1 MEFSRCLGAPAEEE
15 EGRQEGG
22 EEDINNAGSCAVHE
36 ELDLGQMYLTCLPEQ
51 YMRVKLTQTVY
62 LICWLLLELCK
73 KAYEKR
79 LAASK
84 KECQGSA
91 VRGTAGETEER
102 TSEKAQ
108 CHTETPQPVENYI
121 SEGEFEDDLSSS
133 APSTTELEVRG
144 SSQETDEDYFE
155 TVSHQSGSL
164 SDVKTEP
171 YESASD
177 TESLS
182 SDITGNAC
190 SDSNCLLT
198 EKTPLCCNLPKGK
211 AETSQEQNSPRQPEF
226 TQHGQLE
233 LSSKIK
239 EAPSKTEFCIQC
251 AELEGEELGDEE
263 LTLSSDVSTT
273 DSQVYEENI
282 LSQAKR
288 GSVTALQS
296 KAEIESR
303 EVQSTNL
310 VLTKNDIARLKK
322 HPAVFSIACF
332 KANSESCLIFPEG
345 QQFSFQSDAAP
356 SCSLP
361 NLHFETNG
369 PNIKKY
375 TETPDCKCELESM
388 SSIKCS
394 RRNSADNED
403 TTGKRIKYGSTETM
417 LTSDSLSYQSCFNP
431 KSWLPQKRSE
441 IIESK
446 TWHSV
451 PENISAQRENECV
464 VRCIHPTDKFRWSCS
479 RIHLQELDFEYTWKN
494 LGRVT
499 VSPEKPIEIEGQS
512 GTKRSFLDTD
522 TDSKVCQVSQSSQ
535 PSQCI
540 DSCLHSKSEMCGLS
554 LEPAGTCADSLT
566 WSDVCEDPN
575 HEERSSSLDCDPGII
590 DAEELTQNNEC
601 TAEQDLEESRF
612 PCDIDIELT
621 QNNKCTAERDLE
633 VSRFPCDIELTQNNE
648 STAEQDLE
656 ESRFPCDIDIELTQN
671 NESTAEQDLEES
683 RFPSDIDVESDTGDT
698 QSPAASPAGA
708 PAGVESTDWDCSV
721 NCVSSSG
728 TQHTHLKEDGLES
741 ELSDTEI
748 VAGER
753 WADDSDSSDLGF
765 DWKVLEA
772 ATQPDGSDRG
782 AGHGQSVQ
790 QNASCKTGA
799 LRSHSELGT
808 HEHPTHEAK
817 NEESVLAVER
827 TLKSDYIRQERD
839 VMTTPELKPALIT
852 VSVEEKGLQSQTLN
866 DKLPAEVGA
875 ETLGN
880 VVSKDLMSPHTVRKA
895 HGEPE
900 RDLSE
905 CCNCEEL
912 ILATHPIPGSTEVLS
927 GRDTT
932 EVKPEI
938 SEEKREKTEVVSSL
952 GLTCSNSAVASAELE
967 FRNVAV
973 ALGSDTLPA
982 EIQTD
987 PCEKILVKSRSGSS
1001 VELSEDEHCRGR
1013 PLVTG
1018 AVPLETSSSVS
1029 SVCQEG
1035 GAGVSLEGPST
1046 VKSQG
1051 RGDVMA
1057 FEEEP
1062 CRTKRGFEFRREQL
1076 ASSFGNLGRSEDQV
1090 SKEEEFKAHGSTEE
1104 GLNITRAETLE
1115 MSSSASSL
1123 WQGHGAGVSLHWPSM
1138 VSERAVGRQGEES
1151 CKGSKEGTGICEGP
1165 SPREGKEASPAQDT
1179 SSPSKDSALSL
1190 DVSDVFDESL
1200 NRETHSTF
1208 ILGLDNVSTC
1218 STNSEELDEI
1228 SSHILGSNSS
1238 LHKAVQ
1244 KPTKN
1249 EYSGKSSRFLVFPK
1263 MTSFRK
1269 TKPASW
1275 EGQGSSSIFGS
1286 KVKMEELDV
1295 GKDDDDTAS
1304 LLSFKSCSS
1313 GLVFHRKESYT
1324 SEYSD
1329 DDDLFYERPAGFF
1342 RLSLRKASGSGR
1354 ILMED
1359 ADRHVSGSFENNDSE
1374 PVEHSGIRKSFP
1386 ENEHKRNKTPEGKKF
1401 KTRLALAHK
1410 SLSSLFESK
1419 CPEKENTEQSS
1430 KASVKNEKEKVK
1442 IRQST
1447 WKAFLKSKEA
1457 DGLKRPV
1464 LISLSSTQ
1472 EGLSATSGHV
1482 LTPLEQQYSSNRH
1495 TFLKTERDNGSS
1507 TDSNYFDSSVE
1518 PLDVSLPARMWRRR
1532 IQSHDL
1538 GIRYSQSSDCDEQQE
1553 VLSNS
1558 LNTSLEEY
1566 WIKTPFSPP
1575 DFQLEFSQSSP
1586 SCPQLSSSDGKDM
1599 PRRPMSPKPQSS
1611 RSTSQHRTF
1620 GYPGRVCAAST
1631 LSLGNSSGVES
1642 SLEAPERPKTLKP
1655 RGSLLHSLDDFQ
1667 RDDSGISSQSQI
1679 SLNTAS
1685 SISDML
1691 RDEFV
1696 NQECK
1701 QPCQS
1706 AAGKRP
1712 NKKWVP
1718 HRKRRPPRVPACPV
1732 ATLES
1737 RARTLSCPAPE
1748 EKAKEMPDRRR
1759 KRPKP
1764 LYKCFSFD
1772 DVWMERSQK
1781 RKLEKET
1788 QPEGGVQLQHLSQDP
1803 SKAGISPSITSPVA
1817 FDILPLKLHSF
1828 SKSTPTGLDCVGCKR
1843 RTSAPVITD
1852 GGLDKTALTDD
1863 VGSEEDLYED
1873 FRSSTHRYG
1882 HPGGGGEQ
1890 LAINELISDGSVVYA
1905 EALWDHVTMDDQE
1918 LGFKAG
1924 DVIEVMDATNKEWW
1938 WGRILD
1944 SEGWFPASFVRL
1956 RVNQDEPMEDYP
1968 LKVEGGREED
1978 SRRFGMGQT
1987 TKDQMRTNVINEI
2000 ISTERDYIKHLKDI
2014 CEGYIKQC
2022 RKRADM
2028 FTEEQLKT
2036 IFGNI
2041 EDIYRCQKKFVK
2053 ALEKKFNKDHPHLS
2067 EVGSCF
2073 LEYQTEFQIYSEYC
2087 NNHPNACLELSRLA
2101 KVNKYVYFFEA
2112 CRLLQKM
2119 IDISLDGFLLT
2130 PVQKICK
2137 YPLQLAELLKYTNPQ
2152 HRDFKDVEAAL
2163 NAMKNVARLINER
2176 KRRLENIDKIA
2187 QWQSSIED
2195 WEGEDVLVRSSE
2207 LIYSGELAKISHP
2220 QAKSQQRMFFLFD
2233 HQLVCCKKDLLRRDI
2248 LYYKSRISMD
2258 DMEILDVE
2266 DGKDKDFNISV
2277 KNAFKLHCRDTEEV
2291 HLFCAKK
2298 PEQKQRW
2305 LKAFENERRQVQLD
2319 QETGFSITEVQKKQA
2334 MLNASKQHH
2343 AGKPKAVTR
2352 PYYEFLL
2359 RQKHPTLPSTLPQQ
2373 QVFMLAEPKRKPSN
2387 FWQNI
2392 SRLTPFRK

>member
-1 MEFSRCLGAPAEEE
+1 MPSLQPRPRLARREAVAESLVDGAHCTSHWFFTE
-15 EGRQEGG
+15 
-22 EEDINNAGSCAVHE
+22 
-36 ELDLGQMYLTCLPEQ
+36 M
-51 YMRVKLTQTVY
+51 
-62 LICWLLLELCK
+62 

-79 LAASK
+79 LSASK
-84 KECQGSA
+84 KECQRSA
-91 VRGTAGETEER
+91 VRRAAGETEES
-102 TSEKAQ
+102 TSEETQ
-108 CHTETPQPVENYI
+108 CHTETPQPAENYI
-121 SEGEFEDDLSSS
+121 SEGEFEDDLNST
-133 APSTTELEVRG
+133 PSTTELEVRG

-177 TESLS
+177 TESLF
-182 SDITGNAC
+182 SDLTGNAC
-190 SDSNCLLT
+190 SDSNCLFT
-198 EKTPLCCNLPKGK
+198 EKNSLCCNLPKEK
-211 AETSQEQNSPRQPEF
+211 AEAFHGLKCSRQPEF
-226 TQHGQLE
+226 TQHLQLE

-239 EAPSKTEFCIQC
+239 EAPSKTEFCIQF
-251 AELEGEELGDEE
+251 AELECEEFSDEE
-263 LTLSSDVSTT
+263 LRLSSDISTT
-273 DSQVYEENI
+273 ERQVYEEGI
-282 LSQAKR
+282 LPQTKR
-288 GSVTALQS
+288 KSVTALQS
-296 KAEIESR
+296 QAELES
-303 EVQSTNL
+303 EVQSSTNS
-310 VLTKNDIARLKK
+310 VLTESNVPRLRE

-332 KANSESCLIFPEG
+332 KANSESCLIFPEV
-345 QQFSFQSDAAP
+345 QQFSFRSDAAP
-356 SCSLP
+356 SYSLP

-369 PNIKKY
+369 PNCKSD
-375 TETPDCKCELESM
+375 TVTSDCKCELESM
-388 SSIKCS
+388 SSVKCS
-394 RRNSADNED
+394 RRNSADSEN
-403 TTGKRIKYGSTETM
+403 TTGKRTKHGSTETM
-417 LTSDSLSYQSCFNP
+417 LASDSLFYQSCFNP
-431 KSWLPQKRSE
+431 KSRLPHTRSE
-441 IIESK
+441 ITESK

-451 PENISAQRENECV
+451 PENISAQSETECV
-464 VRCIHPTDKFRWSCS
+464 GSCIHSTDKFRWSCS

-494 LGRVT
+494 FGRVT
-499 VSPEKPIEIEGQS
+499 ANPEKATEIECQFGI
-512 GTKRSFLDTD
+512 KRSLLDTD
-522 TDSKVCQVSQSSQ
+522 TDSKVSQ
-535 PSQCI
+535 PAASPQGI
-540 DSCLHSKSEMCGLS
+540 DCYLHSKSETCGLS
-554 LEPAGTCADSLT
+554 PEPAGTFADSLT
-566 WSDVCEDPN
+566 WNDACEGSPN
-575 HEERSSSLDCDPGII
+575 QKETFSSLDCDPVVINTK
-590 DAEELTQNNEC
+590 ELMQSNEC
-601 TAEQDLEESRF
+601 
-612 PCDIDIELT
+612 
-621 QNNKCTAERDLE
+621 KAERDLE
-633 VSRFPCDIELTQNNE
+633 ASRFPCNL
-648 STAEQDLE
+648 
-656 ESRFPCDIDIELTQN
+656 
-671 NESTAEQDLEES
+671 
-683 RFPSDIDVESDTGDT
+683 DVGLDTGDT
-698 QSPAASPAGA
+698 KNPAASQARVPAA
-708 PAGVESTDWDCSV
+708 VESRDCDCSLI
-721 NCVSSSG
+721 CVSNSG
-728 TQHTHLKEDGLES
+728 IQHKHLKENGLES

-753 WADDSDSSDLGF
+753 WADDSSNLGF
-765 DWKVLEA
+765 GWKILET

-782 AGHGQSVQ
+782 AERGEPVQ
-790 QNASCKTGA
+790 QNTSCKTSA

-808 HEHPTHEAK
+808 SEHPTHEGED
-817 NEESVLAVER
+817 EESVCAVER
-827 TLKSDYIRQERD
+827 TSRADYIRQEGD
-839 VMTTPELKPALIT
+839 LKTIPELKPALII
-852 VSVEEKGLQSQTLN
+852 VSVEERGLQSETLN
-866 DKLPAEVGA
+866 DNLPTEVVAG
-875 ETLGN
+875 TLGN
-880 VVSKDLMSPHTVRKA
+880 VVNKDLMSPHTVSEA
-895 HGEPE
+895 HDEPE
-900 RDLSE
+900 RVLSE
-905 CCNCEEL
+905 SCNREEQ
-912 ILATHPIPGSTEVLS
+912 ILSTHPIPGSAEVLY
-927 GRDTT
+927 GRDTA
-932 EVKPEI
+932 EVKTEI
-938 SEEKREKTEVVSSL
+938 SEEKREKTEAVSSF
-952 GLTCSNSAVASAELE
+952 GFTCSNSAVASAKVE

-973 ALGSDTLPA
+973 PLGSDTIIA
-982 EIQTD
+982 ESQTD
-987 PCEKILVKSRSGSS
+987 QCEKSLIKSPSGSS
-1001 VELSEDEHCRGR
+1001 VKVSEEEPCKTGT
-1013 PLVTG
+1013 LVTG
-1018 AVPLETSSSVS
+1018 AVTLEMSSRVRSL
-1029 SVCQEG
+1029 CQG
-1035 GAGVSLEGPST
+1035 DGAGVSLQGPSI
-1046 VKSQG
+1046 
-1051 RGDVMA
+1051 
-1057 FEEEP
+1057 
-1062 CRTKRGFEFRREQL
+1062 
-1076 ASSFGNLGRSEDQV
+1076 V
-1090 SKEEEFKAHGSTEE
+1090 SG
-1104 GLNITRAETLE
+1104 
-1115 MSSSASSL
+1115 
-1123 WQGHGAGVSLHWPSM
+1123 Q
-1138 VSERAVGRQGEES
+1138 AVGRQGKERCS
-1151 CKGSKEGTGICEGP
+1151 GSKEETGVCEEP
-1165 SPREGKEASPAQDT
+1165 SPREGKEGSPAEDT

-1200 NRETHSTF
+1200 SREPHSTF
-1208 ILGLDNVSTC
+1208 MLGLDNVSTC
-1218 STNSEELDEI
+1218 STNSEELDEN
-1228 SSHILGSNSS
+1228 SSHTLGSNSS

-1249 EYSGKSSRFLVFPK
+1249 ENNGKASRFLVFSK
-1263 MTSFRK
+1263 MASSRK
-1269 TKPASW
+1269 TKPASL
-1275 EGQGSSSIFGS
+1275 ENQGSSSIFSS
-1286 KVKMEELDV
+1286 KAKIEELDIA
-1295 GKDDDDTAS
+1295 KDDEDTAS

-1329 DDDLFYERPAGFF
+1329 DDDLFYERPAGLFN

-1359 ADRHVSGSFENNDSE
+1359 ADRQVSGSSENNDSE
-1374 PVEHSGIRKSFP
+1374 LVEHSWSRKSFP
-1386 ENEHKRNKTPEGKKF
+1386 ENEHKRNKNHEGKKF
-1401 KTRLALAHK
+1401 RTRLALAHK

-1430 KASVKNEKEKVK
+1430 KASVKSEKEKAK
-1442 IRQST
+1442 LRQSA

-1464 LISLSSTQ
+1464 LVNLSSTQ
-1472 EGLSATSGHV
+1472 ESLNATGGHV
-1482 LTPLEQQYSSNRH
+1482 STPGERQHSSNGH
-1495 TFLKTERDNGSS
+1495 TFLKTETGNGSS
-1507 TDSNYFDSSVE
+1507 TDSSYFDSSVE
-1518 PLDVSLPARMWRRR
+1518 PVDVSSPTRMWRRR

-1566 WIKTPFSPP
+1566 WMKSPFSPT
-1575 DFQLEFSQSSP
+1575 DLQLAFSQSSP
-1586 SCPQLSSSDGKDM
+1586 SCPQLSNSDGKDM
-1599 PRRPMSPKPQSS
+1599 PCRPMSPKPQSP
-1611 RSTSQHRTF
+1611 RSTSQHKNFR
-1620 GYPGRVCAAST
+1620 YPGRVYAASMI
-1631 LSLGNSSGVES
+1631 SLGNSSGVES
-1642 SLEAPERPKTLKP
+1642 NLETAPERPKTLKP

-1667 RDDSGISSQSQI
+1667 KDDSGISSQSQI

-1685 SISDML
+1685 SIGDML
-1691 RDEFV
+1691 REEFV
-1696 NQECK
+1696 KQEPK
-1701 QPCQS
+1701 QPRQT
-1706 AAGKRP
+1706 APEKRP
-1712 NKKWVP
+1712 KE
-1718 HRKRRPPRVPACPV
+1718 R
-1732 ATLES
+1732 
-1737 RARTLSCPAPE
+1737 
-1748 EKAKEMPDRRR
+1748 AKEVPERRR

-1764 LYKCFSFD
+1764 PYKCFSFD
-1772 DVWMERSQK
+1772 DVWMERNQK
-1781 RKLEKET
+1781 RKLEKEA
-1788 QPEGGVQLQHLSQDP
+1788 QPEGGVQLRHLPKDT
-1803 SKAGISPSITSPVA
+1803 SKAGISPSITSGVA
-1817 FDILPLKLHSF
+1817 FDILPLKLHPF
-1828 SKSTPTGLDCVGCKR
+1828 SQSTPTGLDCVGWKR
-1843 RTSAPVITD
+1843 RISAPVITD
-1852 GGLDKTALTDD
+1852 GALDKTALPDD
-1863 VGSEEDLYED
+1863 VGSEEDLYEE
-1873 FRSSTHRYG
+1873 FRSAGHRYG

-1968 LKVEGGREED
+1968 LKVEGGKEDD

-2028 FTEEQLKT
+2028 FTEEQLKI

-2087 NNHPNACLELSRLA
+2087 NNHPNACMELSRLT

-2248 LYYKSRISMD
+2248 LYYKSRINMD

-2343 AGKPKAVTR
+2343 AGKPKAVSR
-2352 PYYEFLL
+2352 PYYEFLM

>member
-1 MEFSRCLGAPAEEE
+1 MEFNRCLGASAEEE
-15 EGRQEGG
+15 KGRQEGG
-22 EEDINNAGSCAVHE
+22 EEDTNNAGSSAVHE
-36 ELDLGQMYLTCLPEQ
+36 ELDLVQMYLTCLPEQ
-51 YMRVKLTQTVY
+51 YMKVKFTQTAY
-62 LICWLLLELCK
+62 LTCWLLLKLCK

-79 LAASK
+79 LSASK
-84 KECQGSA
+84 KDCQESA
-91 VRGTAGETEER
+91 VRRTAGETGESS
-102 TSEKAQ
+102 SEKTQ
-108 CHTETPQPVENYI
+108 CHSETPQPVENYI
-121 SEGEFEDDLSSS
+121 SEGELEDDLSSS
-133 APSTTELEVRG
+133 TPSTTELEVRG

-190 SDSNCLLT
+190 SDSNCLFT
-198 EKTPLCCNLPKGK
+198 EKKTLCCNLPKEK
-211 AETSQEQNSPRQPEF
+211 AETFHGQKCSRQPEL

-239 EAPSKTEFCIQC
+239 EAPSKAGFCIQF
-251 AELEGEELGDEE
+251 AELEGEELGDKE
-263 LTLSSDVSTT
+263 LTLSSDIPIT
-273 DSQVYEENI
+273 DSQVYEEGI
-282 LSQAKR
+282 LSQTKR
-288 GSVTALQS
+288 RSVTALQS
-296 KAEIESR
+296 KAELESS
-303 EVQSTNL
+303 EVQSSTNS
-310 VLTKNDIARLKK
+310 VLTENDVARLKE
-322 HPAVFSIACF
+322 HPAVFGIACF
-332 KANSESCLIFPEG
+332 KANSESCLIFPKV

-369 PNIKKY
+369 PNCKSD
-375 TETPDCKCELESM
+375 TEISDCKCELESM

-403 TTGKRIKYGSTETM
+403 TKGKGIKHGSTKTM
-417 LTSDSLSYQSCFNP
+417 LTSDSLFYQSCFNQ
-431 KSWLPQKRSE
+431 KSRPPHTRSE
-441 IIESK
+441 ITESK
-446 TWHSV
+446 TWRSV
-451 PENISAQRENECV
+451 PENISAQSETEPV
-464 VRCIHPTDKFRWSCS
+464 VSCIHHTDKFRWSCS
-479 RIHLQELDFEYTWKN
+479 RIHLEELDFEYTWKN

-499 VSPEKPIEIEGQS
+499 VSPEKATEIEGQF
-512 GTKRSFLDTD
+512 GMKRPLLDTD
-522 TDSKVCQVSQSSQ
+522 TDSKECHLSQ
-535 PSQCI
+535 PAASPQCT
-540 DSCLHSKSEMCGLS
+540 DYYLHSKSETCGLS
-554 LEPAGTCADSLT
+554 PESAGTCADSLT
-566 WSDVCEDPN
+566 WSDACEGN
-575 HEERSSSLDCDPGII
+575 QNQEETSSSLDCDPVII
-590 DAEELTQNNEC
+590 NAEELVQNNEY
-601 TAEQDLEESRF
+601 
-612 PCDIDIELT
+612 
-621 QNNKCTAERDLE
+621 KAERDLE
-633 VSRFPCDIELTQNNE
+633 ASRFPH
-648 STAEQDLE
+648 
-656 ESRFPCDIDIELTQN
+656 
-671 NESTAEQDLEES
+671 
-683 RFPSDIDVESDTGDT
+683 DIDVESDTGDT
-698 QSPAASPAGA
+698 ENPAASY
-708 PAGVESTDWDCSV
+708 AGVPAVEESSDCDCSV
-721 NCVSSSG
+721 NSVSNSG
-728 TQHTHLKEDGLES
+728 IQDKSLKENGLES
-741 ELSDTEI
+741 ELSDTET

-753 WADDSDSSDLGF
+753 WADDSSNLGF
-765 DWKVLEA
+765 CWKLETA
-772 ATQPDGSDRG
+772 PQADGSDRG
-782 AGHGQSVQ
+782 AEHRESVQ
-790 QNASCKTGA
+790 HNTSCKPGA
-799 LRSHSELGT
+799 LRSHLGLGT
-808 HEHPTHEAK
+808 NEHPTQK
-817 NEESVLAVER
+817 GKDEESVFAVER
-827 TLKSDYIRQERD
+827 TPKSDYIRQGRD
-839 VMTTPELKPALIT
+839 LMTVPELKAALII
-852 VSVEEKGLQSQTLN
+852 VSVEEEGLQSKTLN
-866 DKLPAEVGA
+866 DNLPTGVVAK
-875 ETLGN
+875 TLGN
-880 VVSKDLMSPHTVRKA
+880 VVSKDLMSPHTVSKA
-895 HGEPE
+895 HDEPE
-900 RDLSE
+900 RVLSE
-905 CCNCEEL
+905 RSNCEEQ
-912 ILATHPIPGSTEVLS
+912 ILATHPIPGRAEVLS
-927 GRDTT
+927 GRDTA

-938 SEEKREKTEVVSSL
+938 SEEEREKTEAVSSL
-952 GLTCSNSAVASAELE
+952 GFTCCNSTVTSAKVE
-967 FRNVAV
+967 FRNAAV
-973 ALGSDTLPA
+973 LLGSDTIIA
-982 EIQTD
+982 ESQAD
-987 PCEKILVKSRSGSS
+987 PCEKSFIKSRSGSCVKVS
-1001 VELSEDEHCRGR
+1001 REEPCR
-1013 PLVTG
+1013 TG
-1018 AVPLETSSSVS
+1018 TLETSSSVS
-1029 SVCQEG
+1029 SVGQG
-1035 GAGVSLEGPST
+1035 DGAGVSL
-1046 VKSQG
+1046 
-1051 RGDVMA
+1051 
-1057 FEEEP
+1057 
-1062 CRTKRGFEFRREQL
+1062 
-1076 ASSFGNLGRSEDQV
+1076 
-1090 SKEEEFKAHGSTEE
+1090 
-1104 GLNITRAETLE
+1104 
-1115 MSSSASSL
+1115 
-1123 WQGHGAGVSLHWPSM
+1123 QGHSM
-1138 VSERAVGRQGEES
+1138 VSKQAVGRQGKASCNGSEE
-1151 CKGSKEGTGICEGP
+1151 ETGICEEP
-1165 SPREGKEASPAQDT
+1165 SPREGKEGSPAEDT

-1208 ILGLDNVSTC
+1208 MLGLDNISTC
-1218 STNSEELDEI
+1218 STNSEELDEN
-1228 SSHILGSNSS
+1228 SSHTLGSNSS

-1249 EYSGKSSRFLVFPK
+1249 EKASRFLVFSK

-1269 TKPASW
+1269 SKLASL
-1275 EGQGSSSIFGS
+1275 ENQGSSSIFGS
-1286 KVKMEELDV
+1286 KAKTEELDV
-1295 GKDDDDTAS
+1295 GKDDEDTAS
-1304 LLSFKSCSS
+1304 LLSFRSCSS

-1329 DDDLFYERPAGFF
+1329 DDDLFYERPAGLFN

-1359 ADRHVSGSFENNDSE
+1359 ADRQVSGSSENNDNE

-1401 KTRLALAHK
+1401 RTRFALAHK

-1419 CPEKENTEQSS
+1419 CPENTEQSS
-1430 KASVKNEKEKVK
+1430 KASVKNEKEKAK
-1442 IRQST
+1442 FRQSN

-1464 LISLSSTQ
+1464 LVSLSSTQ
-1472 EGLSATSGHV
+1472 ESLNATGGHV
-1482 LTPLEQQYSSNRH
+1482 LRSVERQHSSNGH
-1495 TFLKTERDNGSS
+1495 ILLKTETDNDSS

-1518 PLDVSLPARMWRRR
+1518 PADVSSPARMWRRR

-1566 WIKTPFSPP
+1566 WMKSPFSPT
-1575 DFQLEFSQSSP
+1575 DLQLAFSHSSP
-1586 SCPQLSSSDGKDM
+1586 SCPQLSNSDGKDM
-1599 PRRPMSPKPQSS
+1599 PCRPMSPKPQSP
-1611 RSTSQHRTF
+1611 RSASQHKNFR
-1620 GYPGRVCAAST
+1620 YPGRVCATSMI
-1631 LSLGNSSGVES
+1631 SLGNSSGVES

-1685 SISDML
+1685 STSDML

-1696 NQECK
+1696 KQESK
-1701 QPCQS
+1701 QPCQT
-1706 AAGKRP
+1706 APEKRP

-1718 HRKRRPPRVPACPV
+1718 HRKRRPPRVPPCPRPV
-1732 ATLES
+1732 STLES
-1737 RARTLSCPAPE
+1737 KARRLSFLAPE
-1748 EKAKEMPDRRR
+1748 EKAKEIPERKR

-1772 DVWMERSQK
+1772 DVWMERNQK

-1788 QPEGGVQLQHLSQDP
+1788 QPEGGVQLQHLPKDP
-1803 SKAGISPSITSPVA
+1803 SKAGMSPSITSPVA
-1817 FDILPLKLHSF
+1817 FDILPLKLHPF
-1828 SKSTPTGLDCVGCKR
+1828 SQSTPTGLDCVGWKR
-1843 RTSAPVITD
+1843 RISAPVITD
-1852 GGLDKTALTDD
+1852 GALDKTALTDD

-1873 FRSSTHRYG
+1873 FRSSNHRYG
-1882 HPGGGGEQ
+1882 HAGGGGEQ

-1968 LKVEGGREED
+1968 LKVEGGKEDD

-2087 NNHPNACLELSRLA
+2087 NNHPNACMELSRLT

-2187 QWQSSIED
+2187 QWQNSIED

-2248 LYYKSRISMD
+2248 LYYKSRINVD

-2277 KNAFKLHCRDTEEV
+2277 KNAFKLYCRDTEEV

-2352 PYYEFLL
+2352 PYYDFLM
-2359 RQKHPTLPSTLPQQ
+2359 RQKHPTLPTTLPQQ

>member
-1 MEFSRCLGAPAEEE
+1 M
-15 EGRQEGG
+15 
-22 EEDINNAGSCAVHE
+22 
-36 ELDLGQMYLTCLPEQ
+36 
-51 YMRVKLTQTVY
+51 
-62 LICWLLLELCK
+62 
-73 KAYEKR
+73 
-79 LAASK
+79 
-84 KECQGSA
+84 
-91 VRGTAGETEER
+91 
-102 TSEKAQ
+102 
-108 CHTETPQPVENYI
+108 
-121 SEGEFEDDLSSS
+121 
-133 APSTTELEVRG
+133 
-144 SSQETDEDYFE
+144 
-155 TVSHQSGSL
+155 
-164 SDVKTEP
+164 
-171 YESASD
+171 
-177 TESLS
+177 
-182 SDITGNAC
+182 
-190 SDSNCLLT
+190 
-198 EKTPLCCNLPKGK
+198 
-211 AETSQEQNSPRQPEF
+211 
-226 TQHGQLE
+226 
-233 LSSKIK
+233 
-239 EAPSKTEFCIQC
+239 
-251 AELEGEELGDEE
+251 
-263 LTLSSDVSTT
+263 
-273 DSQVYEENI
+273 
-282 LSQAKR
+282 
-288 GSVTALQS
+288 
-296 KAEIESR
+296 
-303 EVQSTNL
+303 
-310 VLTKNDIARLKK
+310 
-322 HPAVFSIACF
+322 
-332 KANSESCLIFPEG
+332 
-345 QQFSFQSDAAP
+345 
-356 SCSLP
+356 
-361 NLHFETNG
+361 
-369 PNIKKY
+369 
-375 TETPDCKCELESM
+375 
-388 SSIKCS
+388 
-394 RRNSADNED
+394 
-403 TTGKRIKYGSTETM
+403 
-417 LTSDSLSYQSCFNP
+417 
-431 KSWLPQKRSE
+431 
-441 IIESK
+441 
-446 TWHSV
+446 
-451 PENISAQRENECV
+451 
-464 VRCIHPTDKFRWSCS
+464 
-479 RIHLQELDFEYTWKN
+479 
-494 LGRVT
+494 
-499 VSPEKPIEIEGQS
+499 
-512 GTKRSFLDTD
+512 KRSFLDTD
-522 TDSKVCQVSQSSQ
+522 TDSKVCQVSQPAAS
-535 PSQCI
+535 PQCI
-540 DSCLHSKSEMCGLS
+540 DSCLHSKSETCGLS
-554 LEPAGTCADSLT
+554 PEPAGTCADSLT
-566 WSDVCEDPN
+566 WSDACEDPN
-575 HEERSSSLDCDPGII
+575 QEETSSSLDCDPGII
-590 DAEELTQNNEC
+590 DPEELTQNNECTAERHPQVSRFPCDIDTELTQTHECTAEQDLEVSRFPCDIDIQLKQNNECTAERDLGVSRFPCDIELTQNNEC
-601 TAEQDLEESRF
+601 TAEQDLE
-612 PCDIDIELT
+612 
-621 QNNKCTAERDLE
+621 
-633 VSRFPCDIELTQNNE
+633 VSRFPRDIDTELTQNNE
-648 STAEQDLE
+648 STAERDLE
-656 ESRFPCDIDIELTQN
+656 VSRFPCDIDIELTQN
-671 NESTAEQDLEES
+671 NESTAERDLEVSRFPCDIDIELTQNNECTAERDLEES

-698 QSPAASPAGA
+698 ESPAASPAGA

-772 ATQPDGSDRG
+772 ATQADGSDRG
-782 AGHGQSVQ
+782 AEHGESVQ

-799 LRSHSELGT
+799 LRSHLELGT
-808 HEHPTHEAK
+808 HEHPTHEGK
-817 NEESVLAVER
+817 DEESVLAVER

-866 DKLPAEVGA
+866 DKLPTEVEA

-900 RDLSE
+900 RVLSE

-912 ILATHPIPGSTEVLS
+912 ILATHPAPGSAEVLS

-938 SEEKREKTEVVSSL
+938 SEEKREKTEVISSL

-987 PCEKILVKSRSGSS
+987 PCEKTLVKSPSGSS

-1051 RGDVMA
+1051 RDDVMT

-1076 ASSFGNLGRSEDQV
+1076 ARSGFGNLGRSDDQV
-1090 SKEEEFKAHGSTEE
+1090 SKEEECKAHGSTEE
-1104 GLNITRAETLE
+1104 GLNITRAGTLE
-1115 MSSSASSL
+1115 MSSNVSSL
-1123 WQGHGAGVSLHWPSM
+1123 WQGDGAGVSLHWPSM
-1138 VSERAVGRQGEES
+1138 VSEQAVGRQGKES
-1151 CKGSKEGTGICEGP
+1151 CKGSKEETGICEEP
-1165 SPREGKEASPAQDT
+1165 SSREGKEASPAEDT

-1208 ILGLDNVSTC
+1208 MLGLDNVSTC

-1275 EGQGSSSIFGS
+1275 ESQGSSSIFGS

-1359 ADRHVSGSFENNDSE
+1359 ADRHVSGSSENNDSE

-1472 EGLSATSGHV
+1472 EGLSATSGH
-1482 LTPLEQQYSSNRH
+1482 TFTQLERQYSSNRH
-1495 TFLKTERDNGSS
+1495 TFLKTETDNGSS
-1507 TDSNYFDSSVE
+1507 TDSNCFDSSVE

-1538 GIRYSQSSDCDEQQE
+1538 GIRYSQNSDCDEQQE

-1558 LNTSLEEY
+1558 FNTSLEEY

-1586 SCPQLSSSDGKDM
+1586 SCPQLSNSDGKDM
-1599 PRRPMSPKPQSS
+1599 PCRPMSPKPQSS

-1620 GYPGRVCAAST
+1620 GYPGRICAAST

-1718 HRKRRPPRVPACPV
+1718 HRKRRPPRAPACPV

-1748 EKAKEMPDRRR
+1748 EKAKEMPERRR

-1788 QPEGGVQLQHLSQDP
+1788 QPEGGVQLQHLPQDP

-1843 RTSAPVITD
+1843 RISAPVITD

>member
-1 MEFSRCLGAPAEEE
+1 MLS
-15 EGRQEGG
+15 
-22 EEDINNAGSCAVHE
+22 I
-36 ELDLGQMYLTCLPEQ
+36 MYFL
-51 YMRVKLTQTVY
+51 RSFFK
-62 LICWLLLELCK
+62 
-73 KAYEKR
+73 
-79 LAASK
+79 
-84 KECQGSA
+84 
-91 VRGTAGETEER
+91 
-102 TSEKAQ
+102 
-108 CHTETPQPVENYI
+108 TPQPVENCI

-133 APSTTELEVRG
+133 TPSTTELEVRG

-190 SDSNCLLT
+190 SDSNCLFI
-198 EKTPLCCNLPKGK
+198 EKKTLCCNLPKEK
-211 AETSQEQNSPRQPEF
+211 AETFHELKSSRQPEF
-226 TQHGQLE
+226 TQHIQLE

-239 EAPSKTEFCIQC
+239 EAPSKTEFCIQF

-263 LTLSSDVSTT
+263 LTLSSDISITE
-273 DSQVYEENI
+273 SQGHEESI

-288 GSVTALQS
+288 KSGTALQS
-296 KAEIESR
+296 KAELENR
-303 EVQSTNL
+303 EVQSYTNP
-310 VLTKNDIARLKK
+310 VLAENDTARLKE

-332 KANSESCLIFPEG
+332 KANSESCLIFPEV

-361 NLHFETNG
+361 NLHFETNE
-369 PNIKKY
+369 PNCKSD
-375 TETPDCKCELESM
+375 TETSDCKCELESM

-394 RRNSADNED
+394 RRNSADCED
-403 TTGKRIKYGSTETM
+403 TSDKRIKHGSTETM
-417 LTSDSLSYQSCFNP
+417 LTSDSLFYQSCFNP
-431 KSWLPQKRSE
+431 KPRLPYTRSE
-441 IIESK
+441 ITESK
-446 TWHSV
+446 TWHSA
-451 PENISAQRENECV
+451 PENISAQRETECV
-464 VRCIHPTDKFRWSCS
+464 VSCIHPTDKFRWSCS
-479 RIHLQELDFEYTWKN
+479 TLHLQELDFEYTWKN

-499 VSPEKPIEIEGQS
+499 VSPEKAIEIEGQFGIKKS
-512 GTKRSFLDTD
+512 LLDTD
-522 TDSKVCQVSQSSQ
+522 TTSKVCQVSQPAAS
-535 PSQCI
+535 PQCI
-540 DSCLHSKSEMCGLS
+540 DYLHSKSETRGLS
-554 LEPAGTCADSLT
+554 PEPAGTCVDILT
-566 WSDVCEDPN
+566 RSDACEDNPN
-575 HEERSSSLDCDPGII
+575 QKEKSSSLDCGPGII
-590 DAEELTQNNEC
+590 SAEELTQNNEH
-601 TAEQDLEESRF
+601 
-612 PCDIDIELT
+612 
-621 QNNKCTAERDLE
+621 KAERDLE
-633 VSRFPCDIELTQNNE
+633 ANRFPCDT
-648 STAEQDLE
+648 
-656 ESRFPCDIDIELTQN
+656 
-671 NESTAEQDLEES
+671 
-683 RFPSDIDVESDTGDT
+683 DVESDTGDT
-698 QSPAASPAGA
+698 ESPAASHAGV
-708 PAGVESTDWDCSV
+708 PAGVESRDCECSA
-721 NCVSSSG
+721 NCVSS
-728 TQHTHLKEDGLES
+728 TAIQHKHLKENGLES
-741 ELSDTEI
+741 ELSDMEI

-753 WADDSDSSDLGF
+753 WADDSSDLGF
-765 DWKVLEA
+765 GWKVLET
-772 ATQPDGSDRG
+772 ATQPDGRDRG
-782 AGHGQSVQ
+782 AEHGESLQ

-808 HEHPTHEAK
+808 NEHPIHK
-817 NEESVLAVER
+817 GKDEESVFAVER
-827 TLKSDYIRQERD
+827 TPRSDYIRQGRD
-839 VMTTPELKPALIT
+839 LMATPELKPAPII
-852 VSVEEKGLQSQTLN
+852 VSVEEKGLQSKTLN
-866 DKLPAEVGA
+866 DNLPTEVVA

-880 VVSKDLMSPHTVRKA
+880 GVSKDLLSPPHTVSKA
-895 HGEPE
+895 HGKPE
-900 RDLSE
+900 RVLSE
-905 CCNCEEL
+905 SWNCEEL
-912 ILATHPIPGSTEVLS
+912 ILATHPLPGSAEVLC
-927 GRDTT
+927 GRDAA
-932 EVKPEI
+932 EVKSEI
-938 SEEKREKTEVVSSL
+938 SEEKRGKTESVSSL
-952 GLTCSNSAVASAELE
+952 GFTCSNSAVASTKLE

-973 ALGSDTLPA
+973 PLGSDTLTA

-987 PCEKILVKSRSGSS
+987 PCEKSLIKSPGGGGVK
-1001 VELSEDEHCRGR
+1001 LSEDEPCRAGA
-1013 PLVTG
+1013 LVTG
-1018 AVPLETSSSVS
+1018 AVTLEGSSSVS
-1029 SVCQEG
+1029 SVCQG
-1035 GAGVSLEGPST
+1035 HGAGVSLERPST

-1051 RGDVMA
+1051 RSGVMA

-1062 CRTKRGFEFRREQL
+1062 SRTKRGFEFRTEHLGKSGFR
-1076 ASSFGNLGRSEDQV
+1076 NPGRSNDQV
-1090 SKEEEFKAHGSTEE
+1090 SKEEEFKAHRSTEE
-1104 GLNITRAETLE
+1104 GLNITRAVTVQ
-1115 MSSSASSL
+1115 MSSSVSSL
-1123 WQGHGAGVSLHWPSM
+1123 WQGDGAGVSLQGPSM
-1138 VSERAVGRQGEES
+1138 VSGQAVGRQGKEI
-1151 CKGSKEGTGICEGP
+1151 CNGSKEETGICEEP
-1165 SPREGKEASPAQDT
+1165 SPREGKEGSPAGHT

-1208 ILGLDNVSTC
+1208 MLGLDSVSTC
-1218 STNSEELDEI
+1218 STNSEELDEN

-1244 KPTKN
+1244 KPTKSEN
-1249 EYSGKSSRFLVFPK
+1249 SGKASRFLVFPK
-1263 MTSFRK
+1263 MTSFKK

-1275 EGQGSSSIFGS
+1275 ENQGSSSIFGS
-1286 KVKMEELDV
+1286 KAKMEDLDV
-1295 GKDDDDTAS
+1295 GKDDEDTAS
-1304 LLSFKSCSS
+1304 LLSFRSCSS

-1342 RLSLRKASGSGR
+1342 NRLSLRKASGSGR

-1359 ADRHVSGSFENNDSE
+1359 ADRQVSGSSENNDSE
-1374 PVEHSGIRKSFP
+1374 TAEHSGIRKSFP

-1401 KTRLALAHK
+1401 RTRLALAHK

-1430 KASVKNEKEKVK
+1430 KASVKNEKEKAK
-1442 IRQST
+1442 LRHST
-1447 WKAFLKSKEA
+1447 WKALLKSKEA

-1464 LISLSSTQ
+1464 LVSLSSTQ
-1472 EGLSATSGHV
+1472 ESLNATGGHA
-1482 LTPLEQQYSSNRH
+1482 LTPEERQHSS
-1495 TFLKTERDNGSS
+1495 TFLKTETDNGSL
-1507 TDSNYFDSSVE
+1507 TNSNYFDSSME
-1518 PLDVSLPARMWRRR
+1518 PVDVSLPARMWRRR

-1566 WIKTPFSPP
+1566 WMKSPFSPT
-1575 DFQLEFSQSSP
+1575 DLQLAFSQSSP

-1599 PRRPMSPKPQSS
+1599 PCRPMSPKPQSS
-1611 RSTSQHRTF
+1611 RSTSQHKNFR
-1620 GYPGRVCAAST
+1620 YPGRACAASMI
-1631 LSLGNSSGVES
+1631 SLGSSSAVES
-1642 SLEAPERPKTLKP
+1642 SLEAPERPKALKP

-1691 RDEFV
+1691 QDECV
-1696 NQECK
+1696 KQESK
-1701 QPCQS
+1701 QPCQT
-1706 AAGKRP
+1706 APGKRP

-1718 HRKRRPPRVPACPV
+1718 HRKRRPPWVPPCPV
-1732 ATLES
+1732 STLES
-1737 RARTLSCPAPE
+1737 RACRLSFLAPD
-1748 EKAKEMPDRRR
+1748 EKAKEIPERRR

-1772 DVWMERSQK
+1772 DVWMERNQK

-1788 QPEGGVQLQHLSQDP
+1788 QPEGGVQLQHLPQDP
-1803 SKAGISPSITSPVA
+1803 SQAGISPSITSPVA
-1817 FDILPLKLHSF
+1817 FDILPLKLHPF
-1828 SKSTPTGLDCVGCKR
+1828 SQSTPTGLDCVGWKR
-1843 RTSAPVITD
+1843 RISAPVITD
-1852 GGLDKTALTDD
+1852 GALDKTALTDD

-1873 FRSSTHRYG
+1873 FRSSNHRYG

-1968 LKVEGGREED
+1968 LKVEGGKEDD

-2087 NNHPNACLELSRLA
+2087 NNHPNACLELSRLT

-2248 LYYKSRISMD
+2248 LYYKSRINMD

-2352 PYYEFLL
+2352 PYYDFLM